1 MNLFTSIKSNL
12 KESNLNVTKLSD
24 ELLERLDNGE
34 SIKIYHCDN
43 CDSYFDAD
51 SIIEEDVN
59 LESHYG
65 VSDLFSNSTMGK
77 ISVCPYC
84 KDENIVEK
92 GTFDLDRVV
101 EEYIDTHQEEIY
113 DLFNSKHPELVT
125 SDTIVE
131 EEYPDLV
138 FEIAKEQV
146 FGGKNMNESTTEEY
160 FDAKEITRKGFLA
173 LLKLNN
179 TDIKGNNYIIT
190 RDGQDVERFTAT
202 TDEEAINKFEA
213 FRKELDT
220 GLVDIAPR
228 DLNTSKITEA
238 ENVENIDW
246 LFYSYDDLDFI
257 DKEHLGSDAVYH
269 TLLTSVQDAKE
280 YNYHSDYWGNA
291 DEYQEKAVNLL
302 SDVEPLVGKLCEYD
316 VDDTTY
322 TVEVKGVYI
331 DDQYNSHLKL
341 AVEWPKTIKDSEKP
355 ESKKCVLCNKEFTE
369 YGNNPWPLADKGQ
382 CCNDCNINKVLP
394 ARIHILQK
402 SSKKEDIKEGDSYR
416 VGEEEL
422 VKAFDDT
429 TFIEPNLHITIKDA
443 GVYKRVDTNKEG
455 TKEVYIAKAT
465 IYPDPEFYGI
475 SEAVGIPASYDY
487 EEKQLDFIPENVLP
501 YDTENEEYNEEL
513 LFTMINKVE
522 DELISY
528 LNTVLH

>member
-1 MNLFTSIKSNL
+1 MSLFTSIKSNL

-59 LESHYG
+59 LEAYYG

-84 KDENIVEK
+84 KDENITEK
-92 GTFDLDRVV
+92 GIFDLDRIV
-101 EEYIDTHQEEIY
+101 EDYEDTHQEEIY
-113 DLFNSKHPELVT
+113 ELFNREHPELVT
-125 SDTIVE
+125 SDTIIE

-138 FEIAKEQV
+138 YEIVKEQI
-146 FGGKNMNESTTEEY
+146 FGGKKMNESTTEDY
-160 FDAKEITRKGFLA
+160 YDAKEITRKGFLA

-190 RDGQDVERFTAT
+190 RDGQDVERFSAT
-202 TDEEAINKFEA
+202 TAEEAINRFEA

-220 GLVDIAPR
+220 GLVDIASR
-228 DLNTSKITEA
+228 DLNISKI
-238 ENVENIDW
+238 V
-246 LFYSYDDLDFI
+246 
-257 DKEHLGSDAVYH
+257 
-269 TLLTSVQDAKE
+269 
-280 YNYHSDYWGNA
+280 
-291 DEYQEKAVNLL
+291 
-302 SDVEPLVGKLCEYD
+302 
-316 VDDTTY
+316 
-322 TVEVKGVYI
+322 
-331 DDQYNSHLKL
+331 
-341 AVEWPKTIKDSEKP
+341 DSEKP

-475 SEAVGIPASYDY
+475 SEVVGIPASYDY

-522 DELISY
+522 DELVRY
-528 LNTVLH
+528 LNIVLQ